1 MMRNVWCS
9 ELVHHDD
16 EKKLFSYGMCNN
28 SDSLIIIS
36 TLIQTHMVQ
45 TECAV
50 CWGAE
55 VPLAGEAEVAGSGG
69 RFRHTHSPTSTHH
82 YSCTTKLISCTTK
95 TMTIKN
101 FTGALV

>member
-1 MMRNVWCS
+1 MRS
-9 ELVHHDD
+9 EEL
-16 EKKLFSYGMCNN
+16 EGY
-28 SDSLIIIS
+28 IIS
-36 TLIQTHMVQ
+36 RVQ

-82 YSCTTKLISCTTK
+82 YSCTTKLISCTIK

-101 FTGALV
+101 FTGGLV